1 MSKIAKA
8 FKSGKA
14 FIPFLTAG
22 DPDTDSTVR
31 YILAMARAGADIIE
45 IGVPF
50 SDPTA
55 EGPVIQEASLRAL
68 SGGMTMDGVFDIVRR
83 VREESD
89 VPLVLMTYINPVFF
103 YGYEAFFSRCEQLG
117 VDGFIS
123 PDLPHEEKGE
133 VADYA
138 ARHGVDVI
146 SMVAPTSGDR
156 IPCIVSDASGFIYVV
171 SSMGVT
177 GVRDDITTD
186 IRALVSEVKK
196 YTDLPAAVGF
206 GISEP
211 DQAAHIASLCDG
223 VIVGSAIVR
232 LIAKYRSEAE
242 VAVAS
247 YVRRMKEAIV
257 KDGI

>member
-1 MSKIAKA
+1 MSKITEA
-8 FKSGKA
+8 FKKGKA

-22 DPDTDSTVR
+22 DPDADSTVR

-45 IGVPF
+45 IGIPF

-68 SGGMTMDGVFDIVRR
+68 EGGMTMDGVFDIVRR

-103 YGYEAFFSRCEQLG
+103 YGYEAFFSRCEELG

-123 PDLPHEEKGE
+123 PDLPHEEKAE

-138 ARHGVDVI
+138 SRHGVEVI

-156 IPCIVSDASGFIYVV
+156 IPEIVSDAEGFIYVV

-186 IRALVSEVKK
+186 IRSLIAEVKK

-206 GISEP
+206 GISESE
-211 DQAAHIASLCDG
+211 QAAYIASLCDG

-232 LIAKYRSEAE
+232 VIAGYRSEAE
-242 VAVAS
+242 VTVAS
-247 YVRRMKEAIV
+247 YVRRMKAAIAN
-257 KDGI
+257 